1 MNIQHQSQTLS
12 DFRDFFKPKQAN
24 HFSLD
29 ETIEKTLN
37 LLQSQFKSSGI
48 VLVNKVEDVQMY
60 GFENHLVQVLL
71 NILNNARGEL
81 VKINTHVKI
90 IIIDVNVISDKLE
103 ILITDNA

>member
-1 MNIQHQSQTLS
+1 
-12 DFRDFFKPKQAN
+12 
-24 HFSLD
+24 
-29 ETIEKTLN
+29 
-37 LLQSQFKSSGI
+37 
-48 VLVNKVEDVQMY
+48 MY

-103 ILITDNA
+103 ILITDNAWGVPLAIIDKVFDSRFTTKSDNLGKVLVYIWVNYL